1 MQRNTYIKRR
11 IPGGGSYLIASVVIN
26 KKTRTLLAL
35 TALLLVVVFL
45 AGHVRSRRT
54 DPTIGQKRLVPIY
67 YVDTQEKKIAI
78 SFDASWG
85 DEFTGR
91 ILDILREH
99 EIKTTFFLTG
109 FWIEKYPQH
118 VREIV
123 AQGHELGNHTWTHPH
138 LNTLEKASIT
148 RELEQVHAAL
158 THLWDGREPTLFR
171 PPFGEYSDKVIEAA
185 TDLGYHTIQWSV
197 DSLDWKDLSAG
208 AISQR
213 VTEKMHPGAIV
224 LFHNNGR
231 YTADALPAI
240 IAYAKENGYKI
251 VPISQLLH
259 TGEFYIDSS
268 DGAQRKNP

>member
-1 MQRNTYIKRR
+1 V
-11 IPGGGSYLIASVVIN
+11 IASVVIN
-26 KKTRTLLAL
+26 KKARILLAL
-35 TALLLVVVFL
+35 LAVLVIVLIVVSIFGSGRE
-45 AGHVRSRRT
+45 ADATMGS
-54 DPTIGQKRLVPIY
+54 KRLVPVY
-67 YVDTQEKKIAI
+67 YVDTPEKKIAI

-91 ILDILREH
+91 ILEILQEH

-148 RELEQVHAAL
+148 HELERVHAAL
-158 THLWDGREPTLFR
+158 TDLWDGKEPILFR
-171 PPFGEYSDKVIEAA
+171 PPFGEYSNKVIEAA
-185 TDLGYHTIQWSV
+185 AELGYLTIQWSV
-197 DSLDWKDLSAG
+197 DSLDWKDLSAD
-208 AISQR
+208 AISKR

-240 IAYAKENGYKI
+240 IAYAAENGYRI
-251 VPISQLLH
+251 VPVSELLYKDN
-259 TGEFYIDSS
+259 FYIDSN
-268 DGAQRKNP
+268 DGAQKKNN